1 MTLSVTLIITL
12 VTVAISL
19 LANNNVE
26 LKRRLLFN
34 AFDIKHSNEWYRWIS
49 HGFVHG
55 DFTHLAINMWV
66 FYMFGQQV
74 EDIFN
79 YEFGDMGKFYFLT
92 LYLAGI
98 IVSSI
103 SAFLKH
109 QDNPNYNSLG
119 ASGAVASIMFAFILY
134 LPTQSMGLI
143 FLPGVRIPAFLMGIL
158 YLWYEYAMGKRAKGR
173 IAHDAHFWGAV
184 FGIVFMLLISPA
196 TFNNFYE
203 EVRTYIMSFAS

>member
-1 MTLSVTLIITL
+1 MTLSVTLIITI

-19 LANNNVE
+19 MANSNIE

-66 FYMFGQQV
+66 FYIFGQQV
-74 EDIFN
+74 EMIF
-79 YEFGDMGKFYFLT
+79 EFEFADMGKFYYLT
-92 LYLAGI
+92 LYVAGI
-98 IVSSI
+98 VVSSI
-103 SAFLKH
+103 SAFIKH
-109 QDNPNYNSLG
+109 QDNPSYNSLG

-134 LPTQSMGLI
+134 LPTQNMGLI
-143 FLPGVRIPAFLMGIL
+143 FLPGIRIPAFLMGIL
-158 YLWYEYAMGKRAKGR
+158 YLWYEYAMDKRSKGR

-184 FGIVFMLLISPA
+184 FGIVFMALISPA
-196 TFNNFYE
+196 TFTNFYQ
-203 EVRTYIMSFAS
+203 EVSSYVMSYIS